1 MYNGKTQYEIINIF
15 NNINSDYTVQVERDG
30 KIFELELNL
39 HTSEFKNVT
48 SIIFEEDREKIGYI
62 KLREFTFNSY
72 EEFKVELDNLNNN
85 NITSL
90 IIDLRDNL
98 GGEQSNMINIASLF
112 LSKNKIVFKAQKR
125 DKEEIFYSKGKGNV
139 LYPIV
144 FLGNNNTASC
154 SEILILALKEGCNAK
169 LVGTQTYGKGIGQTV
184 YSAKDYMYQFTS
196 EYWTSPSG
204 ISINGIGITPDIVV
218 ENLDENDLQL
228 QKAKEYIKSLK

>member
-1 MYNGKTQYEIINIF
+1 MYNGKTQDEIINIF

-125 DKEEIFYSKGKGNV
+125 GKEGIFYSKGKGNV
-139 LYPIV
+139 SYPIV